1 MSDLFEDVAGLIRE
15 AAEREIMP
23 RFRSL
28 SDEDIHEKAKNDLVT
43 TADRNAEA
51 WLTPELE
58 KLLPGSRV
66 LGEEAVA
73 EDHSLLEIVRS
84 DIPFW
89 TVDPVDGTGNFV
101 DGKETFG
108 VMVALVEE
116 GVTTHAWVYL
126 PVPDEMFMAEHGGGT
141 ILVADENESA
151 VHVPP
156 APGELSGAMGA
167 LNDHYMPEPWKARI
181 GALAPRIGRRAS
193 VMCSAWEYTNIMRG
207 RQHFAVYY
215 RMMPWDHAPTTLLL
229 REAGGVMRRIDTGVD
244 YDARSESGPHLAAAS
259 EELWGLISKEVLS
272 TSV

>member
-1 MSDLFEDVAGLIRE
+1 MGDLFEEVAGLIRE
-15 AAEREIMP
+15 AAAREIMP

-28 SDEDIHEKAKNDLVT
+28 ADHEIQEKAKNDLVT
-43 TADRNAEA
+43 IADRNAES
-51 WLTPELE
+51 WLTPRLE

-73 EDHSLLEIVRS
+73 EDNSLLEIVKS

-101 DGKETFG
+101 AGKETFG
-108 VMVALVEE
+108 VMIGLVEE

-141 ILVADENESA
+141 VLVSEGNSQA
-151 VHVPP
+151 VHVPL
-156 APGELSGAMGA
+156 APRELSGAMGA
-167 LNDHYMPEPWKARI
+167 LNDHYMPEPWKTRI
-181 GALAPRIGRRAS
+181 AALAPHIGKRIS
-193 VMCSAWEYTNIMRG
+193 VVCSAWEYTNILRG
-207 RQHFAVYY
+207 VEHFAVYH

-244 YDARSESGPHLAAAS
+244 YDARSGSGPHLAAAN
-259 EELWGLISKEVLS
+259 EDLWGKIATMVLS
-272 TSV
+272 H